1 MTTEKEQELKKE
13 LRETLSDYDISEND
27 ISIEYDKDFDKSM
40 LNSMLDG
47 YIAILVIDSIFY
59 SDLERLEKKW
69 HINIIEGEPT
79 ARLGCLHRRVCPEA
93 LRIWLYHRKAT
104 K

>member
-69 HINIIEGEPT
+69 HINIIEGD
-79 ARLGCLHRRVCPEA
+79 EA